1 MPLLQ
6 TSRPR
11 GSYSPGVDVRILF
24 WEFGGGGG
32 RGLTILN
39 YDFRS
44 DVRHAPT
51 DSRGAQPHLAHF
63 FSALSAGFAEAGVD
77 AREDLRDTE
86 VGDLDLARAGHEEV
100 FQLDIAMRDAVLVE
114 VVDALHEL
122 LEDAESVIAA
132 VGAGEVVLLHE
143 AEEVAFL
150 AVFHHMIPS
159 PVVRAEA
166 YALYD
171 VRVVQAL
178 RDAEFRLDLLLVV
191 LLYLARS
198 LAAEFLDGM
207 QLRPALARHECNF
220 RGRTL
225 TERLATSANE
235 FALVGKF
242 LVQVHNVNPEVVW
255 QTQTHAP
262 CLQARSGLGREPPLV
277 SRELGLL

>member
-24 WEFGGGGG
+24 LGIWGRGV

-51 DSRGAQPHLAHF
+51 DSRSAQPHLAHF
-63 FSALSAGFAEAGVD
+63 FAALSAGFAEAGVN

-114 VVDALHEL
+114 VVDALDEL
-122 LEDAESVIAA
+122 LEDAESVIEA

-143 AEEVAFL
+143 TEEVAFL
-150 AVFHHMIPS
+150 AVLHHMIPS
-159 PVVRAEA
+159 PVVRTEA
-166 YALYD
+166 YALYNI
-171 VRVVQAL
+171 RVVQAL
-178 RDAEFRLDLLLVV
+178 RDAEFRLNLLLVV
-191 LLYLARS
+191 LLHLARS
-198 LAAEFLDGM
+198 LAAKFFDGM

-225 TERLATSANE
+225 TECLATSANE

-262 CLQARSGLGREPPLV
+262 CL
-277 SRELGLL
+277 